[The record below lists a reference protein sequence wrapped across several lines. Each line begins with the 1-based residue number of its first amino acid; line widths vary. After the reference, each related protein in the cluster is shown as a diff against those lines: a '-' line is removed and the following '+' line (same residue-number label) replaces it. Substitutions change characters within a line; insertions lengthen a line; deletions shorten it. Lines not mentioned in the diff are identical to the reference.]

1 MALEVQVQRAEKIQN
16 NWVGS
21 SMAFPLLD
29 IQGLGRPLS
38 GNIWN
43 DPVYVGQ
50 RRREDERT
58 VAGEPKGGLSR

>member
-1 MALEVQVQRAEKIQN
+1 MEVQVQRAEKIQN

-21 SMAFPLLD
+21 GMAFPLLIFRD
-29 IQGLGRPLS
+29 LGGLCQGIVGD
-38 GNIWN
+38 

-58 VAGEPKGGLSR
+58 VAGEPKGDLSR